1 MANRPNYVKQMDEV
15 LAGLAGS
22 RPRLLLHACC
32 APCSSSVLEV
42 LERHFAVS
50 VYYYNPNTWP
60 EAEYTRRLAELR
72 RFLAASGRG
81 ALPLIEEE
89 YRPAEFY
96 AAAAGL
102 EAEPE
107 RGARC
112 TACYRLRMERA
123 AAYAAAHGYGWFCTT
138 LSLSPHK
145 DAVRINQIG
154 QELAR
159 QYGVRHLP
167 SEFKKRDGYKRSLE
181 LSAGYGL
188 YRQDYCGCE
197 FSAREAA
204 RRREAPSEGEAPP
217 GQGRDAP
224 GRYEFCPDA
233 RNPALRGAC
242 RACKKPEAG
251 AK

>member
-1 MANRPNYVKQMDEV
+1 MANRPNYAKQMDEA

-22 RPRLLLHACC
+22 RPSLLLHACC
-32 APCSSSVLEV
+32 APCSSSVLEI

-50 VYYYNPNTWP
+50 VFYYNPNTWP
-60 EAEYTRRLAELR
+60 ETEYARRLAELR
-72 RFLAASGRG
+72 RFLAASGRA
-81 ALPLIEEE
+81 ALPLIEEG

-112 TACYRLRMERA
+112 TECYRLRMEKT

-145 DAVRINQIG
+145 DAERINQIG
-154 QELAR
+154 AALAAR
-159 QYGVRHLP
+159 YGVRHLP

-181 LSAGYGL
+181 LSARYEL

-197 FSAREAA
+197 FSAQAAAA
-204 RRREAPSEGEAPP
+204 RRQSPPKGEAPAGP
-217 GQGRDAP
+217 GGR
-224 GRYEFCPDA
+224 
-233 RNPALRGAC
+233 
-242 RACKKPEAG
+242 
-251 AK
+251 